1 MSIGLEN
8 RPDGAVRK
16 QHLIDP
22 ETCIRCNTC
31 ESRCPTGAI
40 THNADNYVV
49 DPALCRFCMAC
60 VRPCP
65 TGAIDNWF
73 AVTQPHSVEEQLR
86 WRELPKAA
94 PESGSGGEEAAVDAL
109 DDEALALLE
118 TAHQGMGGRGRAP
131 ASASKPRINVFNRE
145 NPAVATVAGTLR
157 VTAEDAASD
166 VRHIIL
172 DFGAVPFPFLE
183 GQSIG
188 VVPPG
193 WGPDG
198 KPHAMRLY
206 SVASARD
213 GERPNTNNLAITVK
227 RVVRPP
233 LWGAADGGDGAGFRV
248 VASNWLCDLRQ
259 GDTLEVT
266 GPFGATFLMPDDPSA
281 DLLMVCTGT
290 GVSPFRGFTH
300 RRLRTAPNA
309 RGGLY
314 LFFGARSQRELPY
327 FGRLQTYQRSQ
338 LDYELAYSRVPGAA
352 KEYVQDRLRRRA
364 ADVSAMLRRDTTH
377 VYVCGLRGME
387 AGVERALGDIAAA
400 DGIDWPALRAE
411 MREAGRF
418 HVETY

>member
-1 MSIGLEN
+1 M
-8 RPDGAVRK
+8 RRK

-31 ESRCPTGAI
+31 ESRCPTRAI

-49 DPALCRFCMAC
+49 DPEVCGFCMAC

-73 AVTQPHSVEEQLR
+73 AVTRPHSVEEQLR

-94 PESGSGGEEAAVDAL
+94 PEPGSGGEEAAVDAL

-118 TAHQGMGGRGRAP
+118 EAHRGMGGRARPP

-183 GQSIG
+183 GQSVG

-193 WGPDG
+193 RGADG
-198 KPHAMRLY
+198 KAHAMRLY

-227 RVVRPP
+227 RVLGPSAIA
-233 LWGAADGGDGAGFRV
+233 GEGAGFRG

-259 GDTLEVT
+259 T
-266 GPFGATFLMPDDPSA
+266 
-281 DLLMVCTGT
+281 
-290 GVSPFRGFTH
+290 VSPLVGGTKAATWSH
-300 RRLRTAPNA
+300 R
-309 RGGLY
+309 
-314 LFFGARSQRELPY
+314 
-327 FGRLQTYQRSQ
+327 
-338 LDYELAYSRVPGAA
+338 
-352 KEYVQDRLRRRA
+352 
-364 ADVSAMLRRDTTH
+364 
-377 VYVCGLRGME
+377 
-387 AGVERALGDIAAA
+387 
-400 DGIDWPALRAE
+400 
-411 MREAGRF
+411 
-418 HVETY
+418 

>member
-1 MSIGLEN
+1 MGIGRED

-73 AVTQPHSVEEQLR
+73 AVTRPHSVEEQLR

-94 PESGSGGEEAAVDAL
+94 PEPGSGGEEAAVDAL

-118 TAHQGMGGRGRAP
+118 EAHRGMGGRGRAP
-131 ASASKPRINVFNRE
+131 ASASKPRINVYKRE

-183 GQSIG
+183 GQSVG

-193 WGPDG
+193 RGADG
-198 KPHAMRLY
+198 KAHAMRLY

-227 RVVRPP
+227 RVLGPP
-233 LWGAADGGDGAGFRV
+233 GIAGEGACFRG

-259 GDTLEVT
+259 GDTIDVM
-266 GPFGATFLMPDDPSA
+266 GPFGATFLMPDDPDA

-300 RRLRTAPNA
+300 RRLRSAPNA
-309 RGGLY
+309 RGRLH
-314 LFFGARSQRELPY
+314 LFFGARSPRELPY
-327 FGRLQTYQRSQ
+327 FGRLQTYRRSQ
-338 LDYELAYSRVPGAA
+338 LDYDLAYSRVSGAA
-352 KEYVQDRLRRRA
+352 KEYVQDRLHSRA
-364 ADVSAMLRRDTTH
+364 HDVAAMLRRDALH
-377 VYVCGLRGME
+377 IYICGLRGME
-387 AGVERALGDIAAA
+387 AGVERALASIASA
-400 DGIDWPALRAE
+400 DGLDWPALRAE
-411 MREAGRF
+411 MRESGRL
-418 HVETY
+418 HIETY